1 MKTAI
6 ELAASLS
13 ARYRLSYACFRSVT
27 PRRTPQADA
36 VPGVSVWI
44 LVAAQ
49 SVAFKEKAWN

>member
-1 MKTAI
+1 MTG
-6 ELAASLS
+6 
-13 ARYRLSYACFRSVT
+13 
-27 PRRTPQADA
+27 ADA